1 MESKHMNYLK
11 IGKVWHLGF
20 PWGPQ
25 WLEGAG
31 GTSRPLSAFCPPVWV
46 TAAPS
51 RRKARSQHRI
61 VSLLFPPK
69 RAVALLNWNFQLI
82 RHQAPVQRLSKCSE
96 KGKKIQPNNSE
107 RTIPVN

>member
-1 MESKHMNYLK
+1 MESKHVNYLK
-11 IGKVWHLGF
+11 IREVWHLGF

-25 WLEGAG
+25 WLEGQAG
-31 GTSRPLSAFCPPVWV
+31 TPRPLPTFCPPVWGM
-46 TAAPS
+46 ALPPAG
-51 RRKARSQHRI
+51 KAQSQHQI

-69 RAVALLNWNFQLI
+69 RAVSLLIWNFQLI

-96 KGKKIQPNNSE
+96 EEKKNQPNNSE